1 MSERNDPAGPHQ
13 TGHASRENAGA
24 SSHHHHPVLRHT
36 FRVLACIA
44 LVLYFIVAVLLLG
57 LRYVVLPHVDDFRP
71 RIEKLVSE
79 KIHAEF
85 RIGKLSPHWSGF
97 QPGIDI
103 TGLTIRDRHGK
114 IALNVPHATAAV
126 SWRSLV
132 LFEPLLSSVEVERP
146 DVLIARED
154 DGTLTVAGVP
164 VPTAHTGNATFTTW
178 LMRQQA
184 IVLRGGTLR
193 WNDATRDVPE
203 LKLSNI
209 RLAILNDGYDHR
221 IALQAP
227 AEGTVLHGPLDFRAH
242 FRHARFAQAG
252 KPIAWSGDAYVSTGP
267 VDLPTL
273 ARYIDLPLKM
283 YAGRIDNT
291 IWARF
296 EAGRIQSADGV
307 LSGNDIALRVKPTQP
322 RLDLPVAQ
330 FNWRLGIEPGD
341 YTLQMHDFHA
351 ELGQPPLD
359 DGTPLTRSLAFTT
372 LDGRFRRQSLQHGE
386 LFSVHGDRI
395 DLGIL
400 AEFMRALP
408 LPGRV
413 QNALVRFNPQ
423 GLIANYELAMERATP
438 QAGEAVVEQRTTSVE
453 PIVHYRFK
461 GDLQGISVAAQEPG
475 PGLTPRG
482 HPRAGL
488 PGVENL
494 WGHVDADESH
504 GTLHLD
510 SIKTALTLPG
520 VFDDPRLKFDRL
532 WGAMSWTVAAQRQPG
547 DKLKAFTVDV
557 SELGVQNADARAN
570 MTAHYT
576 NPGHGRG
583 ALDLVAKFDTAQV
596 AAIPRY
602 LPTSI
607 TEKTRTYLDHG
618 LQAGV
623 SKGAT
628 IEIHGDLAKFP
639 YSRDPQAG
647 QFRIVAPF
655 QNGRF
660 DPSPYPPRK
669 LRNGAPNVWP
679 AFDGIDG
686 VFRLQENKLRFDVDR
701 GHYRNFVL
709 RDVRGRIDELGI
721 KGSDLVIEGAGRG
734 PLADLLDYADNS
746 SIGAMSKH
754 ATAKVRA
761 QGPATFALKLTIP
774 RKPMPK
780 VKLAGAIGFQND
792 TLSADNVPPLSSLTG
807 KVRFTNRSAQVE
819 RLTGHFLGGDVRA
832 NGSLSEDGSY
842 KVSVAGNVAV
852 NADAARS
859 LNLRG
864 TPAAVLG
871 RFSGSAPWSLSVAG
885 ERGRLP
891 DVKANS
897 DLTDLAIDLPA
908 PFGKTAGA
916 QMPLRFEL
924 QPGTG
929 DSDDAGTIAAATDDS
944 TYEHADLALGPLAA
958 RYVLRRNPGHVP
970 GVVRGVIAMNRPPD
984 LPTDGVVAVVDVPT
998 FDADAWRRV
1007 AQELRGT
1014 AAASEAAAAGA
1025 PANPATTAAT
1035 SAVASAATLHAA
1047 SAPGAT
1053 QAAAAGAQASAAV
1066 AQPASQTLA
1075 AAAAPQAASATS
1087 ATSATP
1093 TTASAPQ
1100 AASPVTETAGAA
1112 NPPAPGGAFAPYLP
1126 SRFAVHVGMLTLLK
1140 RHWENVIVGATRTG
1154 KEWQANV
1161 ASNQVSGHVSWK
1173 PGPVVGSPGTLEAR
1187 LARLVV
1193 PAATENDL
1201 LGQAMS
1207 QRAQNM
1213 PSIDLV
1219 VNQLIV
1225 RGHDLG
1231 RLQMNAHN
1239 YVDNGVPVWQLDTL
1253 DITNPAAHLTATE
1266 NWRAVGDE
1274 APPADIAGG
1283 TGETPKRT
1291 AVDFHLDI
1299 KDAGALLERAGVV
1312 HVVKGGQGTL
1322 SGKLVWRGGPTMLDY
1337 PTLDGHLALDLR
1349 HGQILKINPG
1359 VASLLGVLSLQS
1371 LAHFPDMDFRDVIG
1385 TGLPFTS
1392 VTGTGQIQNGI
1403 GRTDDFKIVTAPGR
1417 AQMTGSIDLAH
1428 KTQDLRVHVVP
1439 TVSAGAGVIAAAIIN
1454 PLFGLGA
1461 LIADFALLHTVETT
1475 FARTY
1480 AITGSWSKPLV
1491 ERVEGDQGKM
1501 NAQAPAAAH

>member
-1 MSERNDPAGPHQ
+1 MSERNEPAGPHQ
-13 TGHASRENAGA
+13 TGHASRESADA
-24 SSHHHHPVLRHT
+24 DSHHHHPVLRHT
-36 FRVLACIA
+36 FRVLAAIA
-44 LVLYFIVAVLLLG
+44 LVLYFIVSVLLLG

-71 RIEKLVSE
+71 RIEKLVSD

-85 RIGKLSPHWSGF
+85 RIEKLSPHWSGF
-97 QPGIDI
+97 QPGIGV
-103 TGLTIRDRHGK
+103 TGLTIRDRHGN

-132 LFEPLLSSVEVERP
+132 TFELLLSSVVVERP

-193 WNDATRDVPE
+193 WNDATRSVPE
-203 LKLSNI
+203 LKLSDI

-242 FRHARFAQAG
+242 FKHARATQAG
-252 KPIAWSGDAYVSTGP
+252 KPIGWSGDAYISTGP

-273 ARYIDLPLKM
+273 ARYIDLPLTT
-283 YAGRIDNT
+283 YAGRIDNA

-296 EAGRIQSADGV
+296 DAGRIKSADGV
-307 LSGNDIALRVKPTQP
+307 LSGNDIALRVKATQP

-330 FNWRLGIEPGD
+330 FSWRMGIEPGD
-341 YTLQMHDFHA
+341 YTLQLNDFHA

-359 DGTPLTRSLAFTT
+359 DGTPVTRTLAFTT
-372 LDGRFRRQSLQHGE
+372 LDGRFRKQSLQHGQ
-386 LFSVHGDRI
+386 LFSVHGDRV

-408 LPGRV
+408 LPARAES
-413 QNALVRFNPQ
+413 ALVRFNPQ

-438 QAGEAVVEQRTTSVE
+438 EAGEAAAEQRTAGAE
-453 PIVHYRFK
+453 PITHYRFK

-488 PGVENL
+488 PGIENL
-494 WGHVDADESH
+494 WGHIDADESH
-504 GTLHLD
+504 GSLHLD
-510 SIKTALTLPG
+510 TVATALTMPG

-532 WGAMSWTVAAQRQPG
+532 WGAMTWTVAAQREPG
-547 DKLKAFTVDV
+547 NKLKAFAVDV
-557 SELGVQNADARAN
+557 SKLGVQNADARAI

-596 AAIPRY
+596 KAIPRY

-607 TEKTRTYLDHG
+607 SEKTRTYLGHG
-618 LQAGV
+618 LQAGL

-628 IEIHGDLAKFP
+628 LEIHGDLALFP

-686 VFRLQENKLRFDVDR
+686 VFRLHENKLRFDVAH

-709 RDVRGRIDELGI
+709 RDVSGRIDELGI
-721 KGSDLVIEGAGRG
+721 KGSDLVIEGAGSG

-754 ATAKVRA
+754 ATAKVQA

-780 VKLAGAIGFQND
+780 VKVAGAVGFEND
-792 TLSADNVPPLSSLTG
+792 TLSAQNVPPLSSLTG
-807 KVRFTNRSAQVE
+807 KVRFTNRSAQVD

-832 NGSLSEDGSY
+832 NGGLSEDGRFN
-842 KVSVAGNVAV
+842 VNVAGNVAV
-852 NADAARS
+852 SADTARS

-885 ERGRLP
+885 MRGHLP

-908 PFGKTAGA
+908 PFGKTAGTA
-916 QMPLRFEL
+916 MPLRFEL

-929 DSDDAGTIAAATDDS
+929 DSNDAGTVAAPMDTS
-944 TYEHADLALGPLAA
+944 KYEHAELALGPFAA

-970 GVVRGVIAMNRPPD
+970 DVMRGVIAMNRPAD
-984 LPTDGVVAVVDVPT
+984 LPTEGVVAVVDVPT

-1014 AAASEAAAAGA
+1014 AAASAGTPASATANAAANATPNPTA
-1025 PANPATTAAT
+1025 SAAANAATNTAANRAA
-1035 SAVASAATLHAA
+1035 SAVAASAA
-1047 SAPGAT
+1047 SATPEVADGM
-1053 QAAAAGAQASAAV
+1053 QASAA
-1066 AQPASQTLA
+1066 AALPASQSLA
-1075 AAAAPQAASATS
+1075 TATPAQAASQTS
-1087 ATSATP
+1087 AA
-1093 TTASAPQ
+1093 ASAPQ
-1100 AASPVTETAGAA
+1100 AASQATATADA
-1112 NPPAPGGAFAPYLP
+1112 SNLAVPGGAFAPFVP
-1126 SRFAVHVGMLTLLK
+1126 SRFAVHVGTLTLLK

-1173 PGPVVGSPGTLEAR
+1173 PGPVAGSPGTLEAR

-1253 DITNPAAHLTATE
+1253 DIVNPAAHLTATE

-1274 APPADIAGG
+1274 AAPA
-1283 TGETPKRT
+1283 ETPRRT
-1291 AVDFHLDI
+1291 ALDFHLDI
-1299 KDAGALLERAGVV
+1299 KDAGALLERAGAT
-1312 HVVKGGQGTL
+1312 HVLKGGEGTL
-1322 SGKLVWRGGPTMLDY
+1322 SGNLAWRGGPTQLDF
-1337 PTLDGHLALDLR
+1337 PTLDGKLALDLH
-1349 HGQILKINPG
+1349 HGQILKVSPG
-1359 VASLLGVLSLQS
+1359 VATLLGVLSLQS
-1371 LAHFPDMDFRDVIG
+1371 LAHFVSMDFRDVIG
-1385 TGLPFTS
+1385 EGLPFTS
-1392 VTGTGQIQNGI
+1392 VTATGQIQNGI
-1403 GRTDDFKIVTAPGR
+1403 GRTSDFKIVTAPAL
-1417 AQMTGSIDLAH
+1417 AQMTGAVDLAH
-1428 KTQDLRVHVVP
+1428 RTQDLQVHVVP
-1439 TVSAGAGVIAAAIIN
+1439 TVSAGAGVIAAAVIN
-1454 PLFGLGA
+1454 PLFGVAA
-1461 LIADFALLHTVETT
+1461 LAADFLLLHTVEATL
-1475 FARTY
+1475 ARTY
-1480 AITGSWSKPLV
+1480 AITGPWSKPHV
-1491 ERVEGDQGKM
+1491 EREQGDQGKM
-1501 NAQAPAAAH
+1501 NPQAPAVAH